1 MNNLVAQPQ
10 LPKRRR
16 RRYKMKIL
24 LAMVLCLLLVFL
36 MAGCS
41 AIAGTD
47 STGTDDDKGALGG
60 LLGDRSD
67 TVDIVLLL
75 TVLSL
80 LPSVLIMLTCF
91 PRIII
96 VLSLVRNGLGLQ
108 QMPPNQVLIGL
119 ALFLTFFVMSPV
131 INDINVNAYQ
141 PYVEN
146 RITEDEALERAM
158 EPVRNFMFKQTYKS
172 DLDYF
177 ISVSDAD
184 KDIDKVE
191 DVSNT
196 ALIPAFI
203 TSEIKR
209 GFQIGFLLYIP
220 FIVLD
225 MIVASVL
232 MSMGMMM
239 LPPIVISLPFKVL
252 LFVLVDG
259 WMLTVQTLI
268 SSFG

>member
-1 MNNLVAQPQ
+1 MNSISSEKPAKKCRQRIV
-10 LPKRRR
+10 K
-16 RRYKMKIL
+16 KIIITC
-24 LAMVLCLLLVFL
+24 ALLLVLVVLFS
-36 MAGCS
+36 GCAADEDTS
-41 AIAGTD
+41 
-47 STGTDDDKGALGG
+47 SENSALGG

-67 TVDIVLLL
+67 TIDILLLL
-75 TVLSL
+75 TILSL
-80 LPSVLIMLTCF
+80 LPSILIMLTCF

-96 VLSLVRNGLGLQ
+96 VLSLIRNGLGLQ

-131 INDINVNAYQ
+131 IEDVNVKAYQ
-141 PYVEN
+141 PYIAEQ
-146 RITEDEALERAM
+146 IESDEALKRAM
-158 EPVRNFMFKQTYKS
+158 EPVRDFMFRQTYKS

-177 ISVSDAD
+177 ISVSPND
-184 KDIDKVE
+184 KDVQSPE
-191 DVSNT
+191 QVSNT

-225 MIVASVL
+225 MIVASAL

-239 LPPIVISLPFKVL
+239 LPPIIISLPFKVL

-259 WMLTVQTLI
+259 WTLTVRTLI
-268 SSFG
+268 NSFG